1 MAQIQAKETE
11 PQPANQLKFLV
22 YGAGVIGSVYAAY
35 LWEAGF
41 DVTLLARGQR
51 AEALHKNGIVLENAA
66 TGQRTVSRVPVSEH
80 LAPTD
85 IYDVAIIAVRMDQLA
100 SVLPFIAA
108 NHYIPTVLFMLNN
121 PLGIQGLQQLEA
133 QRVVLGFPG
142 AGGTRQGE
150 VIRYVL
156 IRQQL
161 TTLGEVD
168 GRITPRVK
176 QIAAALKQAQF
187 PVAISHDMQGWLK
200 THAVFVS
207 CITAALASVD
217 GDSVR
222 LGRTRAN
229 VLMMVQAIRE
239 GFRALQALGI
249 PIAPTNLKVLFTWMP
264 TWFAV
269 SYWQHALQTP
279 VGTLAIAPHAN
290 AARDEMRQVA
300 LDILK
305 VLQSSSA
312 PIPTFVRLM
321 TFLNIP
327 A

>member
-1 MAQIQAKETE
+1 MAQIQAKDTE
-11 PQPANQLKFLV
+11 PKPANQLKFLV

-41 DVTLLARGQR
+41 DVTLLARGQH
-51 AEALHKNGIVLENAA
+51 AEALHKNGIMLENAA
-66 TGQRTVSRVPVSEH
+66 TGQRTVRRVPVSEH

-85 IYDVAIIAVRMDQLA
+85 IYDVVIIAVRMDQLA
-100 SVLPFIAA
+100 SVLPVIAA
-108 NHYIPTVLFMLNN
+108 NSHIPTVLFMVNN
-121 PLGIQGLQQLEA
+121 PSGIQGLQQLEA

-142 AGGTRQGE
+142 AGGTREGE

-156 IRQQL
+156 IRQQP

-168 GRITPRVK
+168 GRITPRVE
-176 QIAAALKQAQF
+176 QIAAAFKQAQF
-187 PVAISHDMQGWLK
+187 PVALSRDMQGWLK

-207 CITAALASVD
+207 CITAALASMD
-217 GDSVR
+217 GDSVL

-249 PIAPTNLKVLFTWMP
+249 PIAPTNLKVLFTRMP
-264 TWFAV
+264 RWFAV
-269 SYWQHALQTP
+269 SYWQRALQTP

-305 VLQSSSA
+305 VIQTSSA
-312 PIPTFVRLM
+312 PIPTLVRLM
-321 TFLNIP
+321 TFLDIP